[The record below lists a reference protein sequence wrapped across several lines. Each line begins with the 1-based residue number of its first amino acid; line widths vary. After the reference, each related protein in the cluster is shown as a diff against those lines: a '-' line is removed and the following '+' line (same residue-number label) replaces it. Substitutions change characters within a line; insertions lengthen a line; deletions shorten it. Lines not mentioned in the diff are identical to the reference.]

1 MAQGGERTV
10 NVRAVEARIL
20 AVAPWLLAASLLIQ
34 FALVAVQSKMT
45 MVDLMVYR
53 NGSPFLLHGTLYD
66 WHLVH
71 FSPQFPLPFTYP
83 PFAAVVFIPLAHL
96 PWLVVR
102 WLWQVI
108 SVAALWWLVR
118 VSFRI
123 IAKDRV
129 GRTALVTDRL
139 GLDPVTEDVWR
150 RRAMLWTA
158 VALWLEP
165 VRTTLNYGQV
175 NLVLA
180 AVVLAGMASTRP
192 GLSGL
197 SVGVSAGI
205 KLTPALSGIYFL
217 ATKRWA
223 AAAWSAVAFAGT
235 VAVAYAVSPAQS
247 RLYWLHLLS
256 ETSRIGPVGSAI
268 NQSLRAALSRTLG
281 YDVGSGPIWLVAAVV
296 AVVLLVFALRA
307 AVRAGD
313 VLAGILAVQFFTL
326 LVSPIS
332 WSHHWVWVVPAI
344 LWLLYGR
351 AAGGRLVTTTAIVW
365 LLATGSFLIS
375 FLLELQPSI
384 WIISR
389 PWYASALGWIYPVC
403 GMLTLVTIAVALRRR
418 EPATAE
424 PTPAALTDE
433 VPAVSPGSG

>member
-1 MAQGGERTV
+1 V
-10 NVRAVEARIL
+10 SVRAAEARIL
-20 AVAPWLLAASLLIQ
+20 TVAPWLLAASLLIQ

-66 WHLVH
+66 WHLAH

-96 PWLVVR
+96 PWLAVR

-108 SVAALWWLVR
+108 SVAALWWLIR
-118 VSFRI
+118 VSFKM
-123 IAKDRV
+123 IAKDHP
-129 GRTALVTDRL
+129 GI
-139 GLDPVTEDVWR
+139 DPVTEDVWR

-158 VALWLEP
+158 LALWLEP
-165 VRTTLNYGQV
+165 VRTTLNYGQI

-180 AVVLAGMASTRP
+180 AVVLAGMASTRS

-296 AVVLLVFALRA
+296 ALVLLFFALRA

-351 AAGGRLVTTTAIVW
+351 AAGGRLVVTTAIVW
-365 LLATGSFLIS
+365 LLATGSFVIS

-384 WIISR
+384 WVISR

-403 GMLTLVTIAVALRRR
+403 GMLTLITIAVALRRQGS
-418 EPATAE
+418 
-424 PTPAALTDE
+424 PTPAEPAPAVATGG

>member
-1 MAQGGERTV
+1 MS
-10 NVRAVEARIL
+10 VRAVEARIL
-20 AVAPWLLAASLLIQ
+20 AVAPWLLGVSLVVQ
-34 FALVAVQSKMT
+34 FVLVAIQSKMT

-53 NGSPFLLHGTLYD
+53 DGSPFLLHGTLYD
-66 WHLVH
+66 WHLAH
-71 FSPQFPLPFTYP
+71 FSAQFPLPFTYP
-83 PFAAVVFIPLAHL
+83 PFAAVVFIPLSHL

-102 WLWQVI
+102 WLWQAI
-108 SVAALWWLVR
+108 SVAALWWLIR

-123 IAKDRV
+123 LAKDRV
-129 GRTALVTDRL
+129 TAAMGRL
-139 GLDPVTEDVWR
+139 GLDPLTEDLWG
-150 RRAMLWTA
+150 RRAIMWTA

-165 VRTTLNYGQV
+165 VRTTLNYGQI

-180 AVVLAGMASTRP
+180 AVVLAGTASTRP

-235 VAVAYAVSPAQS
+235 VAVAWAVSPAQS
-247 RLYWLHLLS
+247 RLYWFQLLS

-281 YDVGSGPIWLVAAVV
+281 YDVGSGPIWLVAAVI
-296 AVVLLVFALRA
+296 ALVLLFFALRA

-351 AAGGRLVTTTAIVW
+351 PAGSRLVTTTAIVW
-365 LLATGSFLIS
+365 LLATGSYLIS

-384 WIISR
+384 WVISR

-403 GMLTLVTIAVALRRR
+403 GMLTLITIAVALHKQRRPAPA
-418 EPATAE
+418 EPA
-424 PTPAALTDE
+424 PVVVTDE
-433 VPAVSPGSG
+433 VAAS